1 MKAQSP
7 NLFERVYHRVT
18 PFINHPLRYQI
29 LTFTATRTVFNTM
42 HRMVYP
48 FLAYFS
54 SGLGVDLAAMSV
66 ALAIRSVAGT
76 FGPLLASVADSRGR
90 KIGMLFG
97 TILFT
102 MGLSIVVFSP
112 GYLTFMVAL
121 VMTTLGKYV
130 FDPSMQAYIGD
141 RTSYKRR
148 GLVIAIT
155 EMGWSL
161 SFIIGIPLMGFLI
174 ARQGWIAPFPLLALL
189 GLATLALLA
198 WQLPKDP
205 APAKARP
212 SIRES
217 FGVVLTCWP
226 ALLGLGVGLL
236 MSSANEV
243 VNLVFGV
250 WMEDA
255 FGLKIAALGAAS
267 MMIGFAELSGEVLVG
282 GLTDRLGKVRAVA
295 GGLVMNCLAAVILPL
310 LGKTLSGAFLGLFFF
325 YITFEFTLV
334 SSIPLMTEILPEA
347 RATLMSA
354 NVAAISLGR
363 ALGAL
368 CASPLYILNDSP
380 GIAASA
386 IAAVLFNLLAIL
398 TLRGLHINLK
408 RESNKTSRHLTN

>member
-1 MKAQSP
+1 MKTQSP
-7 NLFERVYHRVT
+7 TLFERLYNRVT
-18 PFINHPLRYQI
+18 PFVNHPLRFQI

-48 FLAYFS
+48 FLAVFGR
-54 SGLGVDLAAMSV
+54 GLGVDLAALSI
-66 ALAIRSVAGT
+66 ALTTRSVAGT

-102 MGLSIVVFSP
+102 VGLSIIAFWPS
-112 GYLTFMVAL
+112 YLTFLVAL
-121 VMTTLGKYV
+121 ILTTLGKYV

-141 RTSYKRR
+141 RTSYQRR
-148 GLVIAIT
+148 GLVIAFT

-161 SFIIGIPLMGFLI
+161 SFILGIPLMGFLI
-174 ARQGWIAPFPLLALL
+174 AREGWIAPFPLLALL
-189 GLATLALLA
+189 GLATLALLT

-205 APAKARP
+205 VPAKDRP
-212 SIRES
+212 NIREN
-217 FGVVLTCWP
+217 FGVILTYWP

-250 WMEDA
+250 WMEDS

-267 MMIGFAELSGEVLVG
+267 AVIGFAELSGEILVG
-282 GLTDRLGKVRAVA
+282 GLTDRMGKMRAVA
-295 GGLVMNCLAAVILPL
+295 GGLALNCLAALILPL
-310 LGKTLSGAFLGLFFF
+310 LGRTLTGAFLGLFFF

-334 SSIPLMTEILPEA
+334 SSIPLMTEILPES

-368 CASPLYILNDSP
+368 CASPLYMLSDTP

-386 IAAVLFNLLAIL
+386 IVAVLFNLLAIIV
-398 TLRGLHINLK
+398 LRGLQISLK
-408 RESNKTSRHLTN
+408 SESQLASRHLTN